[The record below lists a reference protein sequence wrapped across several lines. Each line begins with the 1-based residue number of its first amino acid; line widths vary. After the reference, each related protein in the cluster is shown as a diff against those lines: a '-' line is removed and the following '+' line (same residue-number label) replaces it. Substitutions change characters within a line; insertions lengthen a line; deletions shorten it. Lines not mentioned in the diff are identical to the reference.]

1 MLHRLMIL
9 LSFALAGS
17 AANAGDDG
25 RLTGTPGMPSAN
37 TGLLALTP
45 SGGLLL
51 ASGAGVGHET
61 GVAANTIPIFL
72 GLGYGYGPKAYS
84 SAALCL
90 FRSAGSNTLDASFG
104 KNGTTLTP
112 LTPPDNRDY
121 VGLTT
126 LLLDRAGGSFAIGTR
141 GKYYAL
147 DSSVDVLTATHHDAT
162 GALDVSFG
170 DRGSLIARVDDAG
183 VTTGSAAALD
193 DNGRLLIAG
202 YNGGRRT
209 KTRLGSFDNWSV
221 RIALLRYTA
230 KGRLDTSF
238 GSGGIAVQEI
248 QPEGG
253 RRGKLT
259 REFLREDYKAIGL
272 LPDAGGPALLA
283 AASAEG
289 DTVNLM
295 RFDASG
301 NLDRSFGNAG
311 ITRTPADVIVSV
323 LMRDREGRLLVAG
336 VGNARLVLLRY
347 SAKGELD
354 TSYGDGGKREI
365 PLSLDRLRIATGMPL
380 ADGGFLLA
388 ASGYQNVILA
398 RLDSEGAL
406 DARFG
411 SGGLIDTALG
421 ESVTGANGLALDR
434 NGDPVVGVYNQSGTV
449 QSGVGLVHYG
459 GGISAQ
465 TRYRSMDYWPSTTCG
480 ASK

>member
-1 MLHRLMIL
+1 M
-9 LSFALAGS
+9 
-17 AANAGDDG
+17 
-25 RLTGTPGMPSAN
+25 
-37 TGLLALTP
+37 
-45 SGGLLL
+45 
-51 ASGAGVGHET
+51 
-61 GVAANTIPIFL
+61 
-72 GLGYGYGPKAYS
+72 
-84 SAALCL
+84 
-90 FRSAGSNTLDASFG
+90 
-104 KNGTTLTP
+104 
-112 LTPPDNRDY
+112 
-121 VGLTT
+121 
-126 LLLDRAGGSFAIGTR
+126 
-141 GKYYAL
+141 
-147 DSSVDVLTATHHDAT
+147 
-162 GALDVSFG
+162 
-170 DRGSLIARVDDAG
+170 
-183 VTTGSAAALD
+183 
-193 DNGRLLIAG
+193 
-202 YNGGRRT
+202 
-209 KTRLGSFDNWSV
+209 